1 MTYLCIPVVVWV
13 LLYRHLKYLW
23 RPQYQSKNQTKNQ
36 RRQRVPPVQSVLD
49 G

>member
-13 LLYRHLKYLW
+13 MLYRHLEYLW
-23 RPQYQSKNQTKNQ
+23 RPQCQTKNQ
-36 RRQRVPPVQSVLD
+36 RWQHIQPVQSVLD